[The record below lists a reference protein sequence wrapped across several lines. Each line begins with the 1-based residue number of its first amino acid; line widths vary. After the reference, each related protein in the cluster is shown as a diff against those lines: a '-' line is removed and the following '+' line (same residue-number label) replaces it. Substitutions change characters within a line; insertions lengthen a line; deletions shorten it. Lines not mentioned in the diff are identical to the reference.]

1 LPENAGE
8 DPDSPVNTRIRAA
21 VRTLLDDGQIL
32 VSCHRTRPPGTRPGT
47 ATGTAAYLAVR
58 AP

>member
-1 LPENAGE
+1 M
-8 DPDSPVNTRIRAA
+8 NTRIRAA
-21 VRTLLDDGQIL
+21 VRALLDDGLIL
-32 VSCHRTRPPGTRPGT
+32 VSCHRTRPTTDGNAPARNT